1 MKSRNI
7 FILVMAFLL
16 IIMLMASTS
25 ALILSSVM
33 EEPIEVT
40 LMLDD
45 SSMGRW
51 SSFLAGTEQ
60 AAKDM
65 GVKLKVVS
73 CGRNATIAQQQ
84 VMISDEINN
93 GANGIILQIADSRAT
108 EDMISDIS
116 NRAVLLLVES
126 SADMDVDVEG
136 RSACIGPDNLEV
148 GRALAN
154 EVRIALGNDLS
165 GYTIGIIAGDRR
177 LNSISQRLEGF
188 TENIESSGAEILWKD
203 YSISKTLDNIEFRY
217 KDYPV
222 DIIVALENNGLEAA
236 CEYAEKLQ
244 EKPYIFGEGT
254 SIKNVSYVDD
264 MLISSMVV
272 PNEYYM
278 GYQSVAAVVRR
289 LENRIT
295 PMENETISFR
305 VVNKEN
311 LFDEAN
317 QRILFPVVE

>member
-1 MKSRNI
+1 MKNRNI
-7 FILVMAFLL
+7 FTLVVAFLL
-16 IIMLMASTS
+16 VVMLMASTS
-25 ALILSSVM
+25 ALILSGVV
-33 EEPIEVT
+33 EEPVEVSVV
-40 LMLDD
+40 LDD
-45 SSMGRW
+45 SGMGRW

-73 CGRNATIAQQQ
+73 SGRNSSVAQQQ
-84 VMISDEINN
+84 VVISDEIND
-93 GANGIILQIADSRAT
+93 GADGIILQIADSRST
-108 EDMISDIS
+108 ETMISDIS
-116 NRAVLLLVES
+116 KRAVLLLVES

-165 GYTIGIIAGDRR
+165 GYTIGIIAGNRR
-177 LNSISQRLEGF
+177 INSLAMRLEGF
-188 TENIESSGAEILWKD
+188 TENIESSGAEILWTD
-203 YSISKTLDNIEFRY
+203 YSISKTLDNIAFRY

-236 CEYAEKLQ
+236 CEYSEKLQ
-244 EKPYIFGEGT
+244 DRPYIFGEGT

-264 MLISSMVV
+264 KLISSMVV

-278 GYQSVAAVVRR
+278 GYQSVSAVVRR
-289 LENRIT
+289 LENRLT
-295 PMENETISFR
+295 PMEDETISFR